1 MAGKYEIGAYY
12 FPNYHVDAR
21 NEKVHGRGWTEWEL
35 VKAARPRFPG
45 HLQPN
50 VPMWGYEDEA
60 DPKIF
65 AKKIDAAADHG
76 LTNFIFDWYWYNDGP
91 FLQRGLD
98 EGFLGAANNDRIG
111 FSLMWANHDWVN
123 MHPRMPG
130 GDPPLLYP
138 GVVTAKTFD
147 TLTDF
152 VIEKYFSHP
161 SYWKIDGCPYFS
173 IYELYK
179 LVEGL
184 GSIDATRRAL
194 DRFRE
199 KTRAAGFADLHLNA
213 VVWGIQ
219 ILPGEKVIKNPNEML
234 AATGFNS
241 ITSYVWAHH
250 VPMRDFPVSQYS
262 DVMAEAV
269 DYWYQAR
276 REFRLPYYPNVSMGW
291 DNTPRAH
298 STYPVEKDTWC
309 PSLVGNTPEAFKS
322 ALQRVKEFL
331 DSDHAGPR
339 FFNINSWNEW
349 TEGSYI
355 EPDTVHGM
363 KYLEAIRDVFVGK

>member
-1 MAGKYEIGAYY
+1 MAGRYEIGAYY

-45 HLQPN
+45 HVQPN

-60 DPKIF
+60 DPKVF

-123 MHPRMPG
+123 MHPHMP

-138 GVVTAKTFD
+138 GAVTEKTFD
-147 TLTDF
+147 VLTDW
-152 VIEKYFSHP
+152 VIEKYFAHP

-179 LVEGL
+179 LVQGL
-184 GSIDATRRAL
+184 GGIDATRRAL

-219 ILPGEKVIKNPNEML
+219 ILPGEKAITNPNEML

-241 ITSYVWAHH
+241 ITSYVWIHH
-250 VPMRDFPVSQYS
+250 TPMRDFPFSQYN
-262 DVMAEAV
+262 DVMSEAV
-269 DYWYQAR
+269 DYWYTAR

-298 STYPVEKDTWC
+298 STFEVKQGTWS
-309 PSLVGNTPEAFKS
+309 PSIVGNTPDAFKT

-331 DSDHAGPR
+331 DSDPNGPR

-349 TEGSYI
+349 GEGSYI

-363 KYLEAIRDVFVGK
+363 KYLQAIRDVAVGK